1 MTITV
6 QKTLSIT
13 ADGLAYEVEK
23 MSPAIKDMVV
33 MMDEFR
39 QQEMDAHVQLTMA
52 RGAIR
57 DVQTQL
63 LATIQQERAEA
74 EQKAIAMG
82 IVPSSGPSTTTYK
95 EEEQSATTYKDD
107 EHE

>member
-1 MTITV
+1 MALTA

-13 ADGLAYEVEK
+13 ADGVVYEVER
-23 MSPAIKDMVV
+23 MSQPIKDMVT

-63 LATIQQERAEA
+63 LATIQQERQEA

-82 IVPSSGPSTTTYK
+82 IVPAESTAK
-95 EEEQSATTYKDD
+95 GEENE
-107 EHE
+107 

>member
-82 IVPSSGPSTTTYK
+82 IVPAAPQAELPLG
-95 EEEQSATTYKDD
+95 EGD
-107 EHE
+107 E